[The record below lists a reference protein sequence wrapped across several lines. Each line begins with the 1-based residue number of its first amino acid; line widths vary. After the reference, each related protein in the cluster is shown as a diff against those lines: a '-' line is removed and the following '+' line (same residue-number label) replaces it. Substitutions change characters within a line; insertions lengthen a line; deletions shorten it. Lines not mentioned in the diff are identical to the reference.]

1 MYGSRSAIHT
11 ILKPHDRVALVF
23 LERII
28 MTDKAV
34 FNVGDVV
41 VEVPAYVG
49 QKVSGQKFTIIAT
62 YRNANG
68 PWHVAETTDSNGLT
82 VQVPLNDGGPYLHR
96 IQEATKKPQNGPRKP
111 VAGNPFLRD
120 LEAMRGDWDHILG
133 PVARWFVDEAR
144 KSRD

>member
-1 MYGSRSAIHT
+1 MAAGARYT
-11 ILKPHDRVALVF
+11 NILKPHDRVALVF
-23 LERII
+23 IERIK
-28 MTDKAV
+28 MTNQSV

-68 PWHVAETTDSNGLT
+68 PWHVAETTDANGLT

-96 IQEATKKPQNGPRKP
+96 VQEAPTKP
-111 VAGNPFLRD
+111 VGRPVRAPKDNPFLRD
-120 LEAMRGDWDHILG
+120 LEAMRGDWEKVLG
-133 PVARWFVDEAR
+133 PVARWFIDEAR
-144 KSRD
+144 RKS